1 MMLVLSGVTAGY
13 GRSAVLHTASLQVTS
28 GAITSLIGANGAGKT
43 TTLRAIVNHVRTFDG
58 AITFCGESIRGLRT
72 DRIVDRGISLVPEG
86 RRIFEG
92 LTVLENLKVGA
103 YRCPDRVEYAR
114 RLDVVFGMFPR
125 LSERKNQM
133 GTSLSGGEQQM
144 LAIGRSLMSSPKM
157 LLLDEPSMGLAP
169 KLVDQVF
176 AAIEKLRAGGTSI
189 LLVEQNA
196 RRAIELANYVY
207 VLESGRIAMHGR
219 SADILKEE
227 KVAATYLGE
236 G

>member
-1 MMLVLSGVTAGY
+1 
-13 GRSAVLHTASLQVTS
+13 
-28 GAITSLIGANGAGKT
+28 
-43 TTLRAIVNHVRTFDG
+43 
-58 AITFCGESIRGLRT
+58 
-72 DRIVDRGISLVPEG
+72 
-86 RRIFEG
+86 
-92 LTVLENLKVGA
+92 
-103 YRCPDRVEYAR
+103 
-114 RLDVVFGMFPR
+114 
-125 LSERKNQM
+125 
-133 GTSLSGGEQQM
+133 
-144 LAIGRSLMSSPKM
+144 M